1 MVSVQ
6 RLPGALG
13 AEIRSIDL
21 SDRLDDGEIL
31 EVLEAFY
38 ENQVIIIPHQTLT
51 SGQFA
56 RFARYFGRPQ
66 PHIRSDLRHPEHPE
80 ILPLSNVFEDGEPV
94 GIYDGAAYWHT
105 DMSYEEEP
113 AGATIVYSI
122 KAPKEGGE
130 TLFANMYAAY
140 NDLPADMKTRIDGL
154 HAMHHYGNRDD
165 TDETSRTSAAPLG
178 DEQKKKVSNVYHP
191 LVRRHPV
198 TGRKA
203 LYGVGGSSFGIL
215 GMPDA
220 DAIALLDDLQRHATR
235 PAYVQR
241 HKYAAGDVVA
251 WDNASTL
258 HSATLIEPA
267 TGPSDTRLL
276 HRISVKGIPPKYV

>member
-13 AEIRSIDL
+13 AEIRDIDL
-21 SDRLDDGEIL
+21 SDLLDDGVIL
-31 EVLEAFY
+31 AVLEALY
-38 ENQVIIIPHQTLT
+38 DNQVIIIPNQTLT

-66 PHIRSDLRHPEHPE
+66 PHVRSDLRHPEHPE
-80 ILPLSNVFEDGEPV
+80 ILALSNVLEDGEPI

-140 NDLPADMKTRIDGL
+140 DDLPADMKTRIDGL

-220 DAIALLDDLQRHATR
+220 DAIALLDDLKRHATR
-235 PAYVQR
+235 PAYVQS

-267 TGPSDTRLL
+267 TGLSDTRLL
-276 HRISVKGIPPKYV
+276 HRISTKGIPSQYA

>member
-6 RLPGALG
+6 RLLGALG

-51 SGQFA
+51 PGQFA

-80 ILPLSNVFEDGEPV
+80 ILRLSNVFEDGEPV

-122 KAPKEGGE
+122 EAPKEGGE

-154 HAMHHYGNRDD
+154 HGMHHYGNRDD
-165 TDETSRTSAAPLG
+165 TNETSRTSAAPLR

-220 DAIALLDDLQRHATR
+220 DAIALLDDLRRHATR
-235 PAYVQR
+235 SAYVQR
-241 HKYAAGDVVA
+241 HKYAVGDVVA

-276 HRISVKGIPPKYV
+276 HRISVKGIPPKYG